1 MPSHRLLRSIARS
14 LPLLAIIASPPLAAA
29 QDPAEN
35 PARTDFLAQCAAC
48 HGKDGD
54 GLGTTE
60 LDRPARSFK
69 DGGFSYGNT
78 PSAIYRSMS
87 FGIPGTPMP
96 AFDAALSEEQRHALA
111 KYVISLGPPQVET
124 AVADRILEVTD
135 APIIARGKLPPIA
148 EGTEETP
155 RALLIGL
162 NTGVSFQYR
171 IDDVRLLGMRQ
182 GSFVER
188 VDWTGR
194 GGQPLK
200 PLGKVTFLMEGG
212 KPAATF
218 IDDLG
223 APLRARLR
231 RTSTLHKEA
240 RLIYD
245 LQNASGQTV
254 AEVTE
259 ILGVVSTSIGSGFT
273 RYFQIHSMGAALEL
287 TARVVPYASSG
298 QFQASYTVPDS
309 VVDSSKRPLHSGGA
323 TCSVI
328 PIGDGTFSW
337 SVCSS
342 RPGAKRND
350 PGVKISLAAG
360 ERTAFEIASGSCEES
375 GSAVIRTLL
384 EEVR

>member
-1 MPSHRLLRSIARS
+1 MLSNRLLRSIARS
-14 LPLLAIIASPPLAAA
+14 LTLFVAITNAPSALA
-29 QDPAEN
+29 QEPAEN

-48 HGKDGD
+48 HGKNGD
-54 GLGTTE
+54 GKGTTE

-96 AFDAALSEEQRHALA
+96 AFDAALSEAQRRALA
-111 KYVISLGPPQVET
+111 EYVISLGPPQVKT
-124 AVADRILEVTD
+124 AAAERILEVLD
-135 APIIARGKLPPIA
+135 EPIIARGKLPPIA

-162 NTGVSFQYR
+162 NTGTSFQYR
-171 IDDVRLLGMRQ
+171 SDDVRLLGMRQ

-218 IDDLG
+218 IDELG

-231 RTSTLHKEA
+231 RTSTLNKEA

-245 LQNASGQTV
+245 LQNSRGATV
-254 AEVTE
+254 AEVIET
-259 ILGVVSTSIGSGFT
+259 LGVVSTTIGGGFT
-273 RYFQIHSMGAALEL
+273 RYFQVHSLGAELQL
-287 TARVVPYASSG
+287 TARVVPYATSGKTQSSY
-298 QFQASYTVPDS
+298 SVPGGAIDTS
-309 VVDSSKRPLHSGGA
+309 RRPLHSGGA
-323 TCSVI
+323 TCSI
-328 PIGDGTFSW
+328 ITLGDGTFSW

-342 RPGAKRND
+342 RPGSSRID
-350 PGVKISLAAG
+350 HGVKISLAAG